1 MQYHAKEYLLQ
12 LVHLFRGAAQRRQAV
27 GGELDAV
34 KSLYSAHQR
43 LNNHDDD
50 GDDDDGDDDDDV
62 DDGDDN
68 DDDDD
73 YAHLYLSLIALPWMQ
88 DCSHIDCPV
97 SFTNIVNQAL
107 GF

>member
-1 MQYHAKEYLLQ
+1 MSLFSAKYSGQTREKSWHSSKLNQ
-12 LVHLFRGAAQRRQAV
+12 TNC
-27 GGELDAV
+27 GG
-34 KSLYSAHQR
+34 
-43 LNNHDDD
+43 
-50 GDDDDGDDDDDV
+50 G
-62 DDGDDN
+62 GDDN

-88 DCSHIDCPV
+88 DSSHIDCPV